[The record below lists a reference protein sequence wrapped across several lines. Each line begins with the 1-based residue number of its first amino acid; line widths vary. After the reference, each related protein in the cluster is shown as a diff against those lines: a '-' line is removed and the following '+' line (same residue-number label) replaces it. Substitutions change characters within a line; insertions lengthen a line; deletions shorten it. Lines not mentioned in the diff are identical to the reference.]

1 MLRRVRLRGLIG
13 IVARSPH
20 AYVEVWRGDFTVVDT
35 ADVCKYL
42 SWVGITSSR
51 GVIGAVSSR
60 TQAFRNLELS
70 VCRSMFGVE
79 TPCVACQVS
88 EHANLVLRVTSR
100 SSDERNLCTR
110 SGFIVVWFEF
120 D

>member
-42 SWVGITSSR
+42 SWVGTTSSR

-60 TQAFRNLELS
+60 PRAFRNLELS

-79 TPCVACQVS
+79 TLCVACQAS
-88 EHANLVLRVTSR
+88 EHANLVLRVTGR
-100 SSDERNLCTR
+100 SPDE
-110 SGFIVVWFEF
+110 
-120 D
+120 